1 MSKQFPEL
9 GDLVKPQK
17 PQTPRSQQ
25 GGVEFPPGWKA
36 GIPPGTPGQTGS
48 ARGSARG
55 STPRGAAQ
63 EIDPKI
69 VKLVWTS
76 LKDRIYQRSHNL
88 RHTFRELDAKGTGL
102 IPLPEFTEEMGR
114 TYQLSPVE
122 KQCLYIM
129 LLEADS
135 KQDGKLDFREFCEML
150 KSFDKSKSNTNE
162 LSARE
167 RKRFDRCVIDK
178 KMQATVMRD
187 ESKSIKLI
195 GGLPTNELGSMNID
209 CPFGVLGDSEKMD
222 AVVTSFINVKTD
234 KLRET
239 FKEFDVNRNGRVSH
253 DEFKRG
259 MQHHDPYIFDDEIAG
274 LLGALD
280 PKGKGYI
287 LVEEFIDGMGKE
299 YLKKKAH
306 RSQAHDSPFT
316 WTGKPT
322 SFASIHLGA
331 RGARGSGK
339 KEGNQGQ
346 VSVLGS
352 LLGGGK
358 DFSPHRHVNPP
369 RTARTTK
376 SYDLR
381 ASENKIR
388 VTDIY
393 KQEDSDFAARLMAG
407 TAVAIPRPPPVKG
420 LPGLPK
426 RGATSHGGVGIVG
439 SSPRLPKISQ

>member
-1 MSKQFPEL
+1 MSKAFPFIDSNER
-9 GDLVKPQK
+9 VSK
-17 PQTPRSQQ
+17 PQTPRSSRGSARQAWAS
-25 GGVEFPPGWKA
+25 GM
-36 GIPPGTPGQTGS
+36 PPGTPKVQS
-48 ARGSARG
+48 RG
-55 STPRGAAQ
+55 STPRASAAP
-63 EIDPKI
+63 EVDPKI

-88 RHTFRELDAKGTGL
+88 RHTFRELDANGTGL

-122 KQCLYIM
+122 RQCLYLM
-129 LLEADS
+129 LLDADL

-150 KSFDKSKSNTNE
+150 KSYDKSKTNE
-162 LSARE
+162 MSARE

-187 ESKSIKLI
+187 DNKPIKLP

-222 AVVTSFINVKTD
+222 AVVTSFLNVKTD

-239 FKEFDVNRNGRVSH
+239 FKEFDVNNNGRVSH

-259 MQHHDPYIFDDEIAG
+259 MQTHDPYIFDDEIVG
-274 LLGALD
+274 LLDALD
-280 PKGKGYI
+280 PKKKGYV
-287 LVEEFIDGMGKE
+287 LVEEFVGGMGKE

-316 WTGKPT
+316 WTAQLPGA
-322 SFASIHLGA
+322 FASIHCGQ
-331 RGARGSGK
+331 RGSRGSGK
-339 KEGNQGQ
+339 KECFNQGH
-346 VSVLGS
+346 VSTLN
-352 LLGGGK
+352 LLGGNQSG
-358 DFSPHRHVNPP
+358 FSPHRHVGPP

-381 ASENKIR
+381 AGENKIR

-393 KQEDSDFAARLMAG
+393 KREDGDFAARLNAG
-407 TAVAIPRPPPVKG
+407 TTAAIPRPPPI
-420 LPGLPK
+420 LGLPK
-426 RGATSHGGVGIVG
+426 RGATSHGGSAGGGIVG
-439 SSPRLPKISQ
+439 SSPRLPKIHR